1 MLRHPVLKIDHHF
14 CMDHTPVLP
23 TSGPLFRNA
32 GLILFQKLGLKLA
45 FPISGHRN
53 LHIAETGAKGLAAV
67 AIAAVIRFFVFV
79 IVLAVTLLIIQFS
92 IKTIFHK
99 FGNSLLEQALDIF
112 HAFDVAELKK
122 FPNFSRRAFS
132 SGERLLLLL
141 IKITSNVVLL
151 LYTTLEVYTNLGI
164 VSVKKGNIVGSTIIS
179 APSSTKNKAMSIV
192 PQSIN

>member
-1 MLRHPVLKIDHHF
+1 MRFDVTRGHALGVHGQNLFLNILTDTDLVLLQD
-14 CMDHTPVLP
+14 
-23 TSGPLFRNA
+23 
-32 GLILFQKLGLKLA
+32 LGLKFA
-45 FPISGHRN
+45 FPITRYGHF
-53 LHIAETGAKGLAAV
+53 HIAKAGPQCFAAV
-67 AIAAVIRFFVFV
+67 TVAAVVRVLIFVV
-79 IVLAVTLLIIQFS
+79 ILAVAQLVIQLS
-92 IKTIFHK
+92 LQAILHEL
-99 FGNSLLEQALDIF
+99 GNGLLEQALDIF

-179 APSSTKNKAMSIV
+179 APSSTKNKAMPIV